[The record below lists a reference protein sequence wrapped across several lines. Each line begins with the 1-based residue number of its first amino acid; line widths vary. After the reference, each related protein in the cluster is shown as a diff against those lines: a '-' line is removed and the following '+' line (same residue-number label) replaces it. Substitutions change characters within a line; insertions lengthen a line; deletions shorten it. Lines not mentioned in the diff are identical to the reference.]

1 MPVSISFKIL
11 VKVFAPDGDTD
22 RTHDR
27 SVCQVQWRHEALG
40 DHRSVGL
47 GPSRQRA
54 LRSRHHRLPTAAED
68 RLRALALGSSRVE
81 LSDSLH
87 AVVILAQPRSMIV
100 DFLELTGM
108 GNLEARE
115 LIPELS
121 E

>member
-1 MPVSISFKIL
+1 VTRIGLTIAQSAKSSGGTKPWGTTGPLAWGRRDNARS
-11 VKVFAPDGDTD
+11 D
-22 RTHDR
+22 RAITA
-27 SVCQVQWRHEALG
+27 C
-40 DHRSVGL
+40 
-47 GPSRQRA
+47 
-54 LRSRHHRLPTAAED
+54 PTAAED
-68 RLRALALGSSRVE
+68 GLRALALGSSRVE